1 LFEEKDTELE
11 KIKAKKIQEMIKQSK
26 SSEKIAT
33 PITITDADF
42 NDTVNKY
49 SLIVIDCW
57 APWCGPCRMVAPII
71 EELAKEYAGEIVFG
85 KLDVDENPETATRF
99 SIMGVPTL
107 LIMKNGTEAD
117 RIVGVAPKLL
127 IQNKLKRYV

>member
-1 LFEEKDTELE
+1 
-11 KIKAKKIQEMIKQSK
+11 
-26 SSEKIAT
+26 
-33 PITITDADF
+33 
-42 NDTVNKY
+42 
-49 SLIVIDCW
+49 
-57 APWCGPCRMVAPII
+57 PCRMVAPII